1 MNFDKQVKLAK
12 DKKLQNRITRD
23 IVFLILGL
31 FFLTISIISTINK
44 KNDEKNI
51 KYETKK
57 ITTKV
62 NK

>member
-51 KYETKK
+51 KYETTK